1 MQAKTDEDK
10 ILDIFNNPKTGLEM
24 NIQKLKNKNKF
35 LEKFS
40 NEEIR
45 QVLNSRLDK
54 FQRNNKVKAV
64 TTYRS
69 YQASKVGQLIHIDLM
84 TLNST
89 RNIHQKI
96 IIDKYK
102 YLLVAVDTHSR
113 YLWTYLLYTKKRDEV
128 QTKIEQLVA
137 EIKEK
142 YLNGD
147 PFNRMHI
154 NFLMDGGGEFKNIIL
169 DNVTFILSK
178 NKYGAV
184 ISEAYIFKIR
194 DKIRLF
200 TDDHA
205 HKVLTVENLQD
216 IIENINNTPNHNL
229 SELYTP
235 EEIFYKMKIP
245 EKTIK
250 VIQEKDTTINV
261 GEYVRIVNYEEKNG
275 RIFVKKSAFNNY
287 TRNIF
292 SVLAK
297 EMDSVQNIW
306 QFELV
311 SIDGTYILQNKFYE
325 KELLPISLD
334 YVKKLT
340 NDQRD
345 DMENFTDFQYNFY
358 KLRKSKE
365 SDFKME

>member
-1 MQAKTDEDK
+1 MLPEFTKD
-10 ILDIFNNPKTGLEM
+10 GL
-24 NIQKLKNKNKF
+24 
-35 LEKFS
+35 
-40 NEEIR
+40 
-45 QVLNSRLDK
+45 
-54 FQRNNKVKAV
+54 
-64 TTYRS
+64 T
-69 YQASKVGQLIHIDLM
+69 
-84 TLNST
+84 
-89 RNIHQKI
+89 
-96 IIDKYK
+96 
-102 YLLVAVDTHSR
+102 
-113 YLWTYLLYTKKRDEV
+113 
-128 QTKIEQLVA
+128 
-137 EIKEK
+137 
-142 YLNGD
+142 
-147 PFNRMHI
+147 
-154 NFLMDGGGEFKNIIL
+154 
-169 DNVTFILSK
+169 
-178 NKYGAV
+178 
-184 ISEAYIFKIR
+184 
-194 DKIRLF
+194 
-200 TDDHA
+200 
-205 HKVLTVENLQD
+205 
-216 IIENINNTPNHNL
+216 NL

-250 VIQEKDTTINV
+250 IIQEKDTTINV

-334 YVKKLT
+334 FIKKLT
-340 NDQRD
+340 DDQRD